1 MSSSY
6 PSHLQIQNPEKVPK
20 SVNISCSKKGS
31 CMLTEIV
38 DQSSDILNDQSVQWS
53 CVVCVLVVVDQLLET
68 PVKVYCKGITLW
80 LF

>member
-1 MSSSY
+1 
-6 PSHLQIQNPEKVPK
+6 
-20 SVNISCSKKGS
+20 
-31 CMLTEIV
+31 MLTEIV
-38 DQSSDILNDQSVQWS
+38 DQSNDILNDQSVQWL